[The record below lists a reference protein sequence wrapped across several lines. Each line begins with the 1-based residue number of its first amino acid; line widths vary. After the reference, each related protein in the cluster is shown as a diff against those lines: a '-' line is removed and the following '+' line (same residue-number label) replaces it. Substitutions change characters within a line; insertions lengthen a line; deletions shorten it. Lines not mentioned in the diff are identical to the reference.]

1 VVFLFTFVPIKLNI
15 LNNIVMAKSTKVRVL
30 ENGNGDYNHLEIQI
44 IEESY
49 NSGFMGTI
57 NVIGSITFQQT
68 KGENEWYGMRY
79 VISTDRFADLS
90 AFQKVAKLIN
100 TEAEWRSQPED
111 ILSIINA
118 EKYYIFK
125 QEFFKEEDKG
135 KYCFNVMQNNQ
146 IYSRVVAKD
155 RISANK
161 IVKRFMEKNDR
172 ISKDFGLT
180 TDTCFQIN

>member
-1 VVFLFTFVPIKLNI
+1 
-15 LNNIVMAKSTKVRVL
+15 MAKATKVRVL
-30 ENGNGDYNHLEIQI
+30 ENGNSEFNFLDIQI
-44 IEESY
+44 LEESY

-68 KGENEWYGMRY
+68 KGENDWYGMRY
-79 VISTDRFADLS
+79 VISTDRFADLT

-100 TEAEWRSQPED
+100 IEANWRSQPD
-111 ILSIINA
+111 DVLNIINA
-118 EKYYIFK
+118 EKYYLYN
-125 QEFFKEEDKG
+125 QEFFKVEDKG
-135 KYCFNVMQNNQ
+135 KYCFNVMQNGQ

-180 TDTCFQIN
+180 TDTCFQII